1 MPTFLENGS
10 QVVDQALIDDV
21 VRRIV
26 ERFHPNRIVL
36 FGSQARGDAGPDS
49 DIDLF
54 IEMESD
60 LRPIDRD
67 VEVLS
72 LFGLRPWGL
81 DVFVYTPAEVAKQR
95 GRVGNLLS
103 DVDSEGRVV
112 YERPKVI
119 DDRGNE
125 LLVVKPLP

>member
-1 MPTFLENGS
+1 MPTFLENGL
-10 QVVDQALIDDV
+10 QVVDQLLIDDV

-36 FGSQARGDAGPDS
+36 FGSHARGDAGPES

-60 LRPIDRD
+60 LRPLDRA
-67 VEVLS
+67 VEVQRF
-72 LFGLRPWGL
+72 FGLRPWGL
-81 DVFVYTPAEVAKQR
+81 DVFVYTPAEVAAQR
-95 GRVGNLLS
+95 GHLGNLLS
-103 DVDSEGRVV
+103 YVDAEGKVV

-125 LLVVKPLP
+125 LLVVKALP